1 LHATDAY
8 YTAKLNFPMIFP
20 SKVAVGIIQVCV
32 LYANF
37 YDTDAIIFVL
47 VLVLITKIALVF
59 YLSRQARI
67 KKMFYKISDS
77 IRNS

>member
-1 LHATDAY
+1 
-8 YTAKLNFPMIFP
+8 MIFP